1 MKRALIVCLILC
13 LIAPVKIVAK
23 KKPFGNGLYWELNS
37 GVLTIS
43 GNGSMPDGPDE
54 YTASFMLFPWKY
66 YKYKEKIKSVVIK
79 DGVQTVGSRAFDDMK
94 CIETVSI
101 PASVTTIKSKAFWG
115 ISKLSNVYFSSGLQK
130 IEKEAFAFCHNLTTI
145 SIPNSCTEIDTEAFL
160 GCALFVSKRV

>member
-54 YTASFMLFPWKY
+54 YTASFMLFPW
-66 YKYKEKIKSVVIK
+66 
-79 DGVQTVGSRAFDDMK
+79 
-94 CIETVSI
+94 
-101 PASVTTIKSKAFWG
+101 
-115 ISKLSNVYFSSGLQK
+115 
-130 IEKEAFAFCHNLTTI
+130 
-145 SIPNSCTEIDTEAFL
+145 
-160 GCALFVSKRV
+160 